1 MEEPATPG
9 IAAGGRP
16 AAEILW
22 RFGEAEFDERTLE
35 LRVKG
40 LRTALERKPMEL
52 LLYLL
57 RHAGE
62 VATKETLFEAVW
74 PGRIVTE
81 ASLTKA
87 VARLREVLGD
97 TGQTLIRTVYGYGY
111 RLVVEVRTEPAD
123 PATTRQ
129 RTIQRRSNSLLVGR
143 EAELQKF
150 QRWFDTASSGERQVV
165 FVTGEP
171 GIGKTAL
178 LDAFL
183 AQAVTT
189 DDCWIGCGQCI
200 DQGGAGEAYLPILQ
214 ALEQLGACI
223 GGQHL
228 REVLLQFA
236 PTWLAQLPA
245 LLDAATTEV
254 LLRKAAGATQ
264 ARMLRELA
272 TALEELTKTQTL
284 VLVLEDLHW
293 SDLATLE
300 VLAFL
305 ARRRESARLLVLA
318 SFRPVEMLMN
328 GHPLKSLTQELFV
341 HQLASELALEPL
353 GEDDIAKYIDLR
365 FPIGA
370 LPVHLAQALH
380 RQTDGNPLFV
390 VSVLHDLEIRGL
402 LGGDGGNSMLH
413 RDLADVATHIPG
425 TVRQFIRL
433 QQERLSS
440 AERLVLEAASVVG
453 TDFSAAAAAGAGEG
467 EEWALET
474 VDECCGALARREHF
488 LRAQG
493 IDEWADGTVATRY
506 CFIHA
511 LYREVLYEQIPPARC
526 IRLHGRI
533 GNRIEQ
539 GYGQLARGIAAE
551 LAIHFVQGRDYPKA
565 VLYLRYAGENAL
577 RRSSHHEAIAH
588 LTQGLELLATLPE
601 SRERARQELALQ
613 AALGPAWMMT
623 KGFATSEM
631 EDTYSQALTLCRQV
645 GEPPELTRIL
655 LGLWNLYLVRGQL
668 RNARELGEQILAR
681 SEAAQ
686 DLLLQS
692 RAHAALGTTFT
703 HIGELR
709 AACTHF
715 ERVIEIVSLHG
726 RESIGAHDP
735 RVASLSY
742 MACDLYQLG
751 YPDRA
756 RATAREAVTLARGLS
771 QPADLAFAL
780 TLGSVF
786 HRYLREMPLAEERAE
801 EVIALASEHGF
812 PYWLAF
818 GTMMRGW
825 ALFER
830 GRMEEGIVQK
840 RQGLAAYRTTG
851 SEVGA
856 PQHIAALAEMYGRA
870 GQSEVGL
877 DLLTEALELVRKND
891 NHYDEAECYRL
902 KGQLTLQKFRIPGA
916 TPGQEPDSGFEIDAQ
931 QAEVVEGY
939 FQQAIEIARRQEAKM
954 PELRATT
961 GLCRLWQQQ
970 GKPEQ
975 ARQMLKQIYGW
986 FTEGFDTA
994 DLRDAA
1000 ALLEELQ

>member
-1 MEEPATPG
+1 
-9 IAAGGRP
+9 
-16 AAEILW
+16 
-22 RFGEAEFDERTLE
+22 
-35 LRVKG
+35 
-40 LRTALERKPMEL
+40 
-52 LLYLL
+52 
-57 RHAGE
+57 
-62 VATKETLFEAVW
+62 VATKEEFFGAVW

-87 VARLREVLGD
+87 VSRLREVLGD
-97 TGQTLIRTVYGYGY
+97 TEQTLIRTVHGYGY
-111 RLVVEVRTEPAD
+111 RLVVDPRAEPAN
-123 PATTRQ
+123 PTTMRQ
-129 RTIQRRSNSLLVGR
+129 RTIPRRSTSLLVGR
-143 EAELQKF
+143 EVELRKL
-150 QRWFDTASSGERQVV
+150 QRWFGTALGGERQLV

-183 AQAVTT
+183 AQAATT

-200 DQGGAGEAYLPILQ
+200 DQAGAGEAYLPILQ
-214 ALEQLGACI
+214 ALEQLGDGI
-223 GGQHL
+223 GGQRL

-245 LLDAATTEV
+245 LLDAATSEILV
-254 LLRKAAGATQ
+254 RKTAGATQ

-272 TALEELTKTQTL
+272 TALEELANEQA
-284 VLVLEDLHW
+284 VILVLEDLHW

-300 VLAFL
+300 FLAFL
-305 ARRRESARLLVLA
+305 ARRRQSARLLVLT
-318 SFRPVEMLMN
+318 SFRPVEMLLT

-353 GEDDIAKYIDLR
+353 GEHDIAKYIDLR
-365 FPIGA
+365 FPIGV

-380 RQTDGNPLFV
+380 RQTEGNPLFV
-390 VSVLHDLEIRGL
+390 VSVLRDLETRGL
-402 LGGDGGNSMLH
+402 LGRDGGNSMLD
-413 RDLADVATHIPG
+413 RDLDEFATHIPG
-425 TVRQFIRL
+425 TVRQFITL

-440 AERLVLEAASVVG
+440 AERRVLEAASVVG
-453 TDFSAAAAAGAGEG
+453 TEFSAAAAAGAGEG

-488 LRAQG
+488 VRAQR

-506 CFIHA
+506 RFIHA

-551 LAIHFVQGRDYPKA
+551 LAIHFVRGRDYPKA

-588 LTQGLELLATLPE
+588 FTQGLELLATLPE
-601 SRERARQELALQ
+601 NRERARQELALQ

-623 KGFATSEM
+623 KGFATNEM
-631 EDTYSQALTLCRQV
+631 EDTYSQALALCRQV
-645 GEPPELTRIL
+645 GEPAELTRVL

-703 HIGELR
+703 HVGELH

-715 ERVIEIVSLHG
+715 ERAIEIVNLHKH
-726 RESIGAHDP
+726 ESIGAHDP

-742 MACDLYQLG
+742 MACDMYQLG

-756 RATAREAVTLARGLS
+756 RATARKAVTLARGSS

-801 EVIALASEHGF
+801 EVIALANEHGF

-830 GRMEEGIVQK
+830 GQREEGIAQK
-840 RQGLAAYRTTG
+840 RRGLAAYRTTG

-870 GQSEVGL
+870 GQSEAGL

-902 KGQLTLQKFRIPGA
+902 KGQLTLQKFRISGA
-916 TPGQEPDSGFEIDAQ
+916 TPGQGPDSRFEIDPT
-931 QAEVVEGY
+931 QAGVVEGC
-939 FQQAIEIARRQEAKM
+939 FQQAIEIARQQEAKM
-954 PELRATT
+954 PELRATIS
-961 GLCRLWQQQ
+961 LCRLWQLQ

-975 ARQMLKQIYGW
+975 ARQMLRQIYGW

-1000 ALLEELQ
+1000 TLLEELR